1 MAEKITKAQR
11 AFLESHRSHEFLRK
25 YQAHKTYDFVG
36 RLRDMGLIEIH
47 DGERTGWPWSWE
59 GTTLT
64 EAGLAA
70 IKPKGCDHG

>member
-1 MAEKITKAQR
+1 MAKLTEAQR
-11 AFLESHRSHEFLRK
+11 AFLRQHQADAFLRK

-47 DGERTGWPWSWE
+47 DGDRTGWPWSWE

-64 EAGLAA
+64 EAGLDALNTGGA
-70 IKPKGCDHG
+70 GHE